1 VILEVVTQKK
11 VAYTGEVTSVVLPAD
26 LGEMGLLAGHADYI
40 VMLKKG
46 VVRAS
51 GRDGERRLLV
61 DGGFAEVSHDRIT
74 VLADAAAEAPGA

>member
-1 VILEVVTQKK
+1 MILEVLTQKK
-11 VAYTGEVTSVVLPAD
+11 VVYSGEVASVVLPAD

-46 VVRAS
+46 IVRAS

-61 DGGFAEVSHDRIT
+61 DGGFAEVSNDRIT
-74 VLADAAAEAPGA
+74 VLADAVAEAPEG